1 MLNLPNSELG
11 TVSVKKQVEKKKG
24 LIIDQTSLS
33 FVLCYNFASQESLDL
48 VTPQSQ
54 DASLLL
60 SPPCSSTLISSPAAE
75 HPQTESE
82 KMDAHLLKKMAFR

>member
-1 MLNLPNSELG
+1 MFGRLEFNLSNSNYNNLRLFIIF
-11 TVSVKKQVEKKKG
+11 
-24 LIIDQTSLS
+24 LII
-33 FVLCYNFASQESLDL
+33 CASQESLDL

-54 DASLLL
+54 DASRLL
-60 SPPCSSTLISSPAAE
+60 PPPHSSTLLSSSAEE